1 MMKNGIITVEI
12 YRENGNKM
20 AFISEDGSSGC
31 KYNLSDHDDP
41 NHALA
46 VHFEDYLNNQR

>member
-1 MMKNGIITVEI
+1 METGTITVEI
-12 YRENGNKM
+12 YEENGNKM

-31 KYNLSDHDDP
+31 KYNLSDFHDP

-46 VHFEDYLNNQR
+46 VYFEKYLNNQR

>member
-1 MMKNGIITVEI
+1 MMKNGTITVEI
-12 YRENGNKM
+12 YEENGEKM

-31 KYNLSDHDDP
+31 KYNLTQFVDP

-46 VHFEDYLNNQR
+46 VYFEDYLNNQR